1 MVINK
6 THPDLIS
13 QVKLWGFESAAK
25 RGVYNYSQAS
35 PSAIIPLPEV
45 AISAAGFETTFP
57 AYSITLGVIPNG
69 SAPGATHGQQG
80 EPPLG
85 MPAPARDI

>member
-1 MVINK
+1 MIISK
-6 THPDLIS
+6 THTNLSS
-13 QVKLWGFESAAK
+13 QVNLWGFESAAK

-57 AYSITLGVIPNG
+57 AYSITLVGIPNG
-69 SAPGATHGQQG
+69 
-80 EPPLG
+80 
-85 MPAPARDI
+85 